1 MPEDAFFITSNDS
14 TNSRIIFTPFTGF
27 DALPF
32 PLYLSP
38 PIKILISLVLLI
50 VLAYGSKYRYIIFSY
65 LRAPE
70 LKMGPINYLIW
81 IDQVNGVF
89 LGFTILYKAIAINL
103 PFPLRDH

>member
-1 MPEDAFFITSNDS
+1 MPGDVFFISSNDS
-14 TNSRIIFTPFTGF
+14 TLRILFIPFTGF

-32 PLYLSP
+32 PLYLP
-38 PIKILISLVLLI
+38 PSVRIVISLVLLI

-103 PFPLRDH
+103 PFPLRYHS